1 MASPMFQQLEP
12 LFRQVM
18 SLPFDGWRV
27 ADFLNLADYKIDFGI
42 VEQFTEKL
50 TIAFISGDYDLV
62 ENMRPLSRT
71 TNCLIVITLGAEGS
85 AALIKGEPVFQP
97 SCPVTEIVDS
107 TGCGDAFQAAFIVS
121 YWREKDV
128 KRALESGAR
137 QAATVLQHYG
147 AIG

>member
-1 MASPMFQQLEP
+1 M
-12 LFRQVM
+12 
-18 SLPFDGWRV
+18 D
-27 ADFLNLADYKIDFGI
+27 IGI

-50 TIAFISGDYDLV
+50 TIVFISGDYDLV
-62 ENMRPLSRT
+62 ENIRLLSRS

-97 SCPVTEIVDS
+97 SFTVTEIVDS
-107 TGCGDAFQAAFIVS
+107 TGCGDAFQAAFTIS

-128 KRALESGAR
+128 RRALESGSR